1 MSTALE
7 PRSKS
12 TAALAEVIDGINR
25 LDQTRRQVLGMLPKL
40 SDEEIVQTRMSARAL
55 GVWSWVI
62 ECACDAEMM
71 KRVEAKRGRGNK
83 DVEEKGK
90 VAAINKHAYQCG
102 QQPATIYRNAQ
113 IYKTFKNVLN
123 DQNNLLEEKG
133 FYEAA
138 LRTPDP
144 AEALEIFAENKDR
157 NAFFS
162 VREAHREA
170 EKLKRQ
176 KGFRLVDSILERIW
190 DRINDGCYTP
200 EAILKCGECGK
211 NVFDLDAEQI
221 KLYMQ
226 QLVDSGKAEWRKQ
239 GGKTDVGRGEASS
252 ICVPVGTPWGS
263 AYSPYRPHVE
273 YAGDGEDEH
282 F

>member
-7 PRSKS
+7 PLSKN
-12 TAALAEVIDGINR
+12 TEALSEVLDGINR

-144 AEALEIFAENKDR
+144 TEALEMFAEKKDN

-170 EKLKRQ
+170 EKLKQR
-176 KGFRLVDSILERIW
+176 KGFRLVDSVLERIW
-190 DRINDGCYTP
+190 DRIDDGCYTP

-211 NVFDLDAEQI
+211 NVFDLDADQI

-226 QLVDSGKAEWRKQ
+226 QLVDSGRAEWRKQ
-239 GGKTDVGRGEASS
+239 GGKTEVGRGDATTL
-252 ICVPVGTPWGS
+252 CVPKDMPAGS
-263 AYSPYRPHVE
+263 DYTAYRPHIE
-273 YAGDGEDEH
+273 YGEESDEH